1 MKKYLIIILLSAFLL
16 MLLSCTKD
24 ITRFNEET
32 KSPANVPPETLFSNG
47 VRNLA
52 DILAEPN
59 VNRNIFRY
67 TVQHWASTTYQ
78 DEPNYDFGTR
88 NIPQTWWLIMY
99 RNVLTDLKESKKL
112 ISAIEPGGVNISE
125 ATQKNQLAI
134 IDIMEVYVYSNL
146 VNTFG
151 NVPYTES
158 NDIENLFPKYD
169 DAKTIYDD
177 LFVRL
182 DNDIAALDPSSEAFS
197 STADFLYGGSV
208 PNWVKFA
215 NSLKILL
222 AMTIAD
228 ADAAKAKSAFE
239 AAEPNAFTSSAD
251 NAVFH
256 YLTTTPNTNPIWV
269 ELVQSGRADHVA
281 GAPLIDKLKELGDP
295 RLTHYFAPNN
305 DGDFDGGIIG
315 ANNTYAETAR
325 PSAQV
330 LAPDFP
336 AVIMDYSEIEF
347 YRAEAKERGFT
358 VGGTAEEHYNNA
370 ITASILDW
378 GGTVEN
384 AAAYLA
390 SPAVKYSTA
399 AGAWKQKIGFQK
411 WIALYNRP
419 VTGWLEVR
427 RLDFPVLQ
435 PPANPDSGFPN
446 RFNYPANE
454 QTLNPE
460 NYTLAAQAI
469 GTDRVETKLFWDK
482 F

>member
-1 MKKYLIIILLSAFLL
+1 MKKYLIIISSAVLL
-16 MLLSCTKD
+16 MQLSCTKD

-32 KSPANVPPETLFSNG
+32 KAPSNVPPATLFSNG
-47 VRNLA
+47 VRNLVDLLA
-52 DILAEPN
+52 DPN

-88 NIPQTWWLIMY
+88 NIPQTWWLTMY

-112 ISAIEPGGVNISE
+112 ISEIVPGGVNISAE
-125 ATQKNQLAI
+125 TQKNQLAI

-182 DNDIAALDPSSEAFS
+182 DKDIADLDEGAEGFS
-197 STADFLYGGSV
+197 GVADFLYGGDVAMWS
-208 PNWVKFA
+208 KFA
-215 NSLKILL
+215 NSLKIRL

-228 ADAAKAKSAFE
+228 ADPARAKSAFE
-239 AAEPNAFTSSAD
+239 AADPNAFTSSAD

-256 YLTTTPNTNPIWV
+256 YLKTTPNTNPIWV
-269 ELVQSGRADHVA
+269 NLVQSGRADFVA

-295 RLTHYFAPNN
+295 RLAQYFAPNN
-305 DGDFDGGIIG
+305 DGDYDGGGIG
-315 ANNTYAETAR
+315 SNNTYAETAR
-325 PSAQV
+325 PSDKVQEA
-330 LAPDFP
+330 DFP
-336 AVIMDYSEIEF
+336 AVILDYSEIEF

-358 VGGTAEEHYNNA
+358 VSGTAEEHYNNA
-370 ITASILDW
+370 IRASILDW
-378 GGTVEN
+378 GGTDAE
-384 AAAYLA
+384 ATLYLA
-390 SPAVKYSTA
+390 KPAVKYTTA
-399 AGAWKQKIGFQK
+399 AGTWKQKIGLQK

-419 VTGWLEVR
+419 ATGWLEIR

-460 NYTLAAQAI
+460 NYTKAASDI
-469 GTDRVETKLFWDK
+469 GGDMVETKLFWDK
-482 F
+482 S

>member
-1 MKKYLIIILLSAFLL
+1 MKKYLIIISAAFFLV
-16 MLLSCTKD
+16 LLSCTKN
-24 ITRFNEET
+24 ITRFNDET
-32 KSPANVPPETLFSNG
+32 KAPASVPAETLFSNG

-52 DILAEPN
+52 DVLASPN
-59 VNRNIFRY
+59 VNINIFRY

-78 DEPNYDFGTR
+78 DEPNYDFATR

-99 RNVLTDLKESKKL
+99 RDVLTDLKESKKL
-112 ISAIEPGGVNISE
+112 ISEITPGVISA
-125 ATQKNQLAI
+125 ATLKNQTAI
-134 IDIMEVYVYSNL
+134 IDITEIYVYSNL

-182 DNDIAALDPSSEAFS
+182 DQDIAAIDPAAEGFS
-197 STADFLYGGSV
+197 SDADLLYAGSV
-208 PNWVKFA
+208 AKWVKFA
-215 NSLKILL
+215 NSLKVLL

-228 ADAAKAKSAFE
+228 ADPAKAKSAFE
-239 AAEPNAFTSSAD
+239 AAEPNAFSSSAD
-251 NAVFH
+251 DAVFH
-256 YLTTTPNTNPIWV
+256 YLAATPNTNPIWLD
-269 ELVQSGRADHVA
+269 LVQSGRADFVA
-281 GAPLIDKLKELGDP
+281 GAPLIDQLKTLGDP

-305 DGDFDGGIIG
+305 DGDYDGGGIG
-315 ANNTYAETAR
+315 SNNTFAETAR
-325 PSAQV
+325 PSDQI
-330 LAPDFP
+330 LEPDLP
-336 AVIMDYSEIEF
+336 ASLLDYPEIEF

-358 VGGTAEEHYNNA
+358 VSGTAEEHYNNA
-370 ITASILDW
+370 IRASILDW
-378 GGTVEN
+378 GGTDAE
-384 AAAYLA
+384 ATAYLA
-390 SPAVKYSTA
+390 KPAVKYTSA

-419 VTGWLEVR
+419 ATGWLEIR
-427 RLDFPVLQ
+427 RLDFPVLL

-446 RFNYPANE
+446 RFPYPSNE

-460 NYTLAAQAI
+460 NYTSAAQAI
-469 GTDRVETKLFWDK
+469 GTDKAETKLFWDK